1 MRTKSYKD
9 ILTQFER
16 MYHQWYDDERAGK
29 TKESARYVWARKAFS
44 LYSKNIAIA
53 LHGYCI
59 PSDTPIYKYPSWIG
73 TSMEMNKKFPRSIYA
88 GY

>member
-1 MRTKSYKD
+1 
-9 ILTQFER
+9 

-29 TKESARYVWARKAFS
+29 TKESARYVRARKAFS

-53 LHGYCI
+53 LHGDRI
-59 PSDTPIYKYPSWIG
+59 PTDTKIYEYRSWIG
-73 TSMEMNKKFPRSIYA
+73 TSFEMNKKFFRSAYA